1 MLMYACEIQEI
12 QRLHGEWLSLM
23 CCAATDMC
31 LERAPA
37 KSSVYM
43 GNFLVELD
51 YHRHVACEIERLH
64 VGRVLGLTVWV
75 AVKGVSL
82 EIQTCLMPQHRDFCS
97 GALRDACISL
107 SCRMFQNVTPQ
118 TRHIRDS
125 LCLGCLFAGL
135 GWLSQIDVS
144 HWGELPSAGVRC
156 IRAFGHPVATCNL
169 EQICCVGNSRH
180 LQIHNRRKQVLP
192 STRTVSVPSL
202 VLLNLAML

>member
-12 QRLHGEWLSLM
+12 QRL
-23 CCAATDMC
+23 
-31 LERAPA
+31 
-37 KSSVYM
+37 
-43 GNFLVELD
+43 
-51 YHRHVACEIERLH
+51 
-64 VGRVLGLTVWV
+64 

-135 GWLSQIDVS
+135 GWPSQIDVS
-144 HWGELPSAGVRC
+144 HWATFWGEV
-156 IRAFGHPVATCNL
+156 H
-169 EQICCVGNSRH
+169 
-180 LQIHNRRKQVLP
+180 
-192 STRTVSVPSL
+192 
-202 VLLNLAML
+202 